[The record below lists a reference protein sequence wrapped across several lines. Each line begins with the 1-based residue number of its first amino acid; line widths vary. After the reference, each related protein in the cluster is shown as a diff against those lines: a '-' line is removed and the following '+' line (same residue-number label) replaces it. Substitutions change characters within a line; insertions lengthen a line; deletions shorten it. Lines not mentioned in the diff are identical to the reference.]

1 MQNASVQMDLRC
13 IEKGSECVR
22 RGGRGKERGECDKI
36 QVNAYVTSFSG
47 SKYALLSN
55 GDLVIKS
62 VEPMDAFKGYR
73 CKVQNKLTS
82 EAITSVNSGKV
93 IVTGKLLF
101 TTFFLLFS
109 SHAILSILSIHFHFT
124 SKSRREREREKEKER
139 ERKKKCVSLCDACSS
154 DKLPAC
160 LTSV

>member
-1 MQNASVQMDLRC
+1 MDLGWRGERER
-13 IEKGSECVR
+13 EKDRV
-22 RGGRGKERGECDKI
+22 KERKAAVASCDKI

-101 TTFFLLFS
+101 TTFFLLSFS
-109 SHAILSILSIHFHFT
+109 PSQAILSILSIHFHFT
-124 SKSRREREREKEKER
+124 SKSSRKGEREKM
-139 ERKKKCVSLCDACSS
+139 
-154 DKLPAC
+154 C
-160 LTSV
+160 LSV